1 MIGELRG
8 GGRRELR
15 FFGQLTL
22 IVGAFV
28 AYMAVRAVANDS
40 PSDAMSNAHDLLG
53 FERVLGLDVERR
65 AQAFALDRPSLI
77 EFFNVVYAWTYW
89 PLLIGTF
96 VYTWIRRRDLFVVY
110 RNAIFLSGA
119 LGLLIFLVYPVA
131 PPRFLDGFVDTI
143 DAADR
148 SHGIAHPSFIINKFA
163 ALPSFHVG
171 WVTLACVVIA
181 MSITY
186 RPARVPARP
195 APDAHGDRSRRHRQ
209 PLHHRRNRR
218 DRPVTARPRGW
229 PSPSPTSERRNGRS
243 RTRCWHYRHDDRY
256 CWCRPRVRRAAYL
269 IMAADLRDSEPAPL
283 VEGGGVGPA
292 AELLAEDGVEEVLRG
307 GEVPV
312 EGADPDPGAFGDLAD
327 VDGVG
332 SLGARG
338 CGGSADGGPVWRA
351 SERTRSCAVGAGSVA
366 GLHGDADATH
376 TARKHGTAAPVQCGV
391 VTEDAVFESGEVV
404 HEGHT
409 GHRLRPIRRQPPR
422 VGLRGVSE
430 VLIDG
435 RVAVSGA
442 QPVGVV
448 LGAVQAAWR
457 HTVRPA
463 EGSAVGS

>member
-1 MIGELRG
+1 MSLKVIGELRG

-119 LGLLIFLVYPVA
+119 LGLLIFVVYPVA

-186 RPARVPARP
+186 RPARVLLALPPMLMAT
-195 APDAHGDRSRRHRQ
+195 AVVVTGNHYIIDAIAGIALS
-209 PLHHRRNRR
+209 LLGLAAGHHRARQASVATVAAE
-218 DRPVTARPRGW
+218 PGVGTTATMTDIAGAAR
-229 PSPSPTSERRNGRS
+229 E
-243 RTRCWHYRHDDRY
+243 CV
-256 CWCRPRVRRAAYL
+256 VRR
-269 IMAADLRDSEPAPL
+269 
-283 VEGGGVGPA
+283 
-292 AELLAEDGVEEVLRG
+292 
-307 GEVPV
+307 
-312 EGADPDPGAFGDLAD
+312 
-327 VDGVG
+327 
-332 SLGARG
+332 
-338 CGGSADGGPVWRA
+338 
-351 SERTRSCAVGAGSVA
+351 T
-366 GLHGDADATH
+366 
-376 TARKHGTAAPVQCGV
+376 
-391 VTEDAVFESGEVV
+391 
-404 HEGHT
+404 
-409 GHRLRPIRRQPPR
+409 
-422 VGLRGVSE
+422 
-430 VLIDG
+430 
-435 RVAVSGA
+435 
-442 QPVGVV
+442 
-448 LGAVQAAWR
+448 
-457 HTVRPA
+457 
-463 EGSAVGS
+463 